1 VRGKRGIGE
10 EIMIWRGLVA
20 IGAVLTA
27 FAVFSAPAEA
37 ATAKKKRAVYTE
49 KRVAAARGSTVY
61 SSRDEDGRRRTRI
74 IVQRRS
80 YLDPGTEVFPGEQR
94 YNSTN
99 GLILPTSRTFSPD
112 QNTVFNR
119 NEFLPGPFELPSR
132 NNPAQ
137 W

>member
-1 VRGKRGIGE
+1 MRFFSAAV
-10 EIMIWRGLVA
+10 VA
-20 IGAVLTA
+20 VITA
-27 FAVFSAPAEA
+27 FAVLSAPAEA
-37 ATAKKKRAVYTE
+37 ATAKKKRVIYTQKRAVD
-49 KRVAAARGSTVY
+49 ARGSTYV
-61 SSRDEDGRRRTRI
+61 STRDEDGRRRTRI

-94 YNSTN
+94 YNQN
-99 GLILPTSRTFSPD
+99 GLILPTSKTFSPD

-119 NEFLPGPFELPSR
+119 NDFLPGPFELPSR